1 MNTTTQDVKE
11 QSSTDSS
18 EVDDMDD
25 APDSSQEKQSS
36 PENVAKGFAEAVAKG
51 LEEAQAKAGVDTAK
65 STKGE
70 DTSDTTE
77 TKETVSEDKE
87 DETSK
92 ETSDEKKEDE
102 TKEEVKEDESEETK
116 TIPYDRFR
124 EVNTAKNKA
133 ETTLK
138 KWEPYVKA
146 QENIASFC
154 EKHGLTAEDYSFGL
168 GLVAALRND
177 PQRAMEMLKPHLSQ
191 LQQLNGEVLP
201 EDLQKAVADGDITE
215 AWAKNLA
222 KERAKNSFS
231 EQRVQK
237 TQEQIR
243 AERTQAEFRQVQ
255 TTVNSWIDSKKKSD
269 PDFKPSTDG
278 LDGPMEDFWMKLNAE
293 GAQAQIKD
301 MNGLIS
307 LMEKIYSDTKK
318 KYARF
323 TPKVNGTKHLHNN
336 TTTST
341 KNGAPKTFAEA
352 VAAGARA
359 SGVNWTPPKR

>member
-18 EVDDMDD
+18 VVDDMDD

-77 TKETVSEDKE
+77 TKEPVSEDE
-87 DETSK
+87 EEETSK
-92 ETSDEKKEDE
+92 EPSDKKEEE
-102 TKEEVKEDESEETK
+102 TKEPESKEEESEETQ

-133 ETTLK
+133 EQILK
-138 KWEPYVKA
+138 EYEPYVKA
-146 QENIASFC
+146 QQSIANYCDRHNI
-154 EKHGLTAEDYSFGL
+154 TAEEYKFGL
-168 GLVAALRND
+168 ELMSSLKND
-177 PQRAMEMLKPHLSQ
+177 PVKAMEMLKPHLSQ
-191 LQQLNGEVLP
+191 LQQLNGDVLP
-201 EDLQKAVADGDITE
+201 EDLAKAVADGDITE

-336 TTTST
+336 STTST

>member
-11 QSSTDSS
+11 QSVDSS
-18 EVDDMDD
+18 TTDDMDD
-25 APDSSQEKQSS
+25 NSTSSVDNKETS

-70 DTSDTTE
+70 NTVEPEDSKEPESKEE
-77 TKETVSEDKE
+77 T

-92 ETSDEKKEDE
+92 EPSDKKEDE
-102 TKEEVKEDESEETK
+102 TKEPESKEDESEETQ

-133 ETTLK
+133 ESLIK
-138 KWEPYVKA
+138 EYEPYVQA
-146 QENIASFC
+146 QQSIADYC
-154 EKHGLTAEDYSFGL
+154 DKHGITAEDYKFGL
-168 GLVAALRND
+168 GLMSALKND
-177 PQRAMEMLKPHLSQ
+177 PVKAMEMLKPHLSQ
-191 LQQLNGEVLP
+191 LQQLNGDVLP
-201 EDLQKAVADGDITE
+201 EDLAKAVADGDITE

-255 TTVNSWIDSKKKSD
+255 TTVNSWIDTKKKSD

-307 LMEKIYSDTKK
+307 LMENIYKGVK
-318 KYARF
+318 QKYARF

-341 KNGAPKTFAEA
+341 KNGAPKTFAES

-359 SGVNWTPPKR
+359 AGVNWTPKR